1 MSRVQT
7 QADEM
12 MERHGFLGVP
22 RQTFEVGGRA
32 QFVRLL
38 NHGLT
43 PESKVLDIGCG
54 CLRERGSDLYF

>member
-1 MSRVQT
+1 MSQVQT

-12 MERHGFLGVP
+12 IKRHGFLAVP
-22 RQTFEVGGRA
+22 RETFEVGGRA
-32 QFVRLL
+32 QLVRLL

-54 CLRERGSDLYF
+54 PLRVAY